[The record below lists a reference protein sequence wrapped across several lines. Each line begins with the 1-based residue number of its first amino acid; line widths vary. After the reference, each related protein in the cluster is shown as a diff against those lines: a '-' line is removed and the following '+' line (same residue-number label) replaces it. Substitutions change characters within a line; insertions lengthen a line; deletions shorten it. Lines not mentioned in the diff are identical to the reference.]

1 LTCLILSGL
10 RDNSIGS
17 ATAVLYK
24 VIGAERRVQLTDTD
38 DVELEPAL
46 HELLLDLVGDA
57 VETNIAFGVDRLL
70 VEGGRHYGRGE
81 ARCREL

>member
-1 LTCLILSGL
+1 
-10 RDNSIGS
+10 
-17 ATAVLYK
+17 
-24 VIGAERRVQLTDTD
+24 VQLTDTD

-57 VETNIAFGVDRLL
+57 VETNIAFRVDRLL
-70 VEGGRHYGRGE
+70 VEGRRHCGRGE